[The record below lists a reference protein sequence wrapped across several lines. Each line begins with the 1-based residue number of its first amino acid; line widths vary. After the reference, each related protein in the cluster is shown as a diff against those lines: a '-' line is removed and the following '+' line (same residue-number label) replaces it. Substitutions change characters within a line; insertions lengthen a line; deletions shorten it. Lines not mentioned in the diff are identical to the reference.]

1 MDARKRRQDSDED
14 VGHDNDDNLVDNE
27 MMLAMKMKTISA
39 LTMMVINLQECAIPP
54 PLLVGPPAR
63 SRAPKRPQ
71 TSSLV
76 DDAIQADSG
85 GSWPD

>member
-1 MDARKRRQDSDED
+1 MKT
-14 VGHDNDDNLVDNE
+14 LV
-27 MMLAMKMKTISA
+27 MTIMIILAMKMKMTAISA
-39 LTMMVINLQECAIPP
+39 MTMMVINPLECAIPP